1 MVAREYTC
9 ALDPFAQIPWIARLY
24 VQCFQ
29 VEGGGVG
36 TRPCPAEVLMTKNAI
51 SETPPLLAG
60 KKGLVVGVAN
70 DRSIAWGVARRAA
83 AAGAELAFSYQGEA
97 LLKRV
102 KPLAASV
109 GSNIL
114 VPMDVTDDEQVHH
127 TFENVRK
134 KLGKLDFLVH
144 SVAYARREDLS
155 GRTVD
160 TSHEGFLEAM
170 EISVYSFLD
179 LAREAEAL
187 MEDGGS
193 ILTMTYYGAVKAVPN
208 YNVMGIAKAA
218 LEASVRYVAV
228 DLGPKNIRVNAI
240 SAGPIKTLAA
250 SGISGLRSKLAELG
264 ERSPLR
270 RTVDTDDVGSAG
282 LYLLSDLSKGV
293 TGEIHYVDAGFNI
306 TAM

>member
-1 MVAREYTC
+1 
-9 ALDPFAQIPWIARLY
+9 
-24 VQCFQ
+24 
-29 VEGGGVG
+29 
-36 TRPCPAEVLMTKNAI
+36 MTNKAV

-102 KPLAASV
+102 EPLAASV
-109 GSNIL
+109 GSKVL
-114 VPMDVTDDEQVHH
+114 VPMDVTDDDQVHQ
-127 TFENVRK
+127 TFENVK
-134 KLGKLDFLVH
+134 KELGKLDFLVH
-144 SVAYARREDLS
+144 SVAYAKREDLS

-160 TSHEGFLEAM
+160 TSHEGFLTAM

-187 MEDGGS
+187 MVDGGS
-193 ILTMTYYGAVKAVPN
+193 ILTMTYYGAVKVVPN